1 MLIMEKFLSL
11 IFVISL
17 LKWHGFG
24 LCPISNSNMWCGIA
38 KFDCVEIFL
47 SSGLT
52 SDNARSLTSLVLRW
66 VNKVLTNSK
75 SPFVPRSPPL
85 QFLGRI
91 SLQLYLLHDPV
102 LKVAKRH
109 FHFRQVN
116 SRRVHWAFHNLPIHQ
131 HPLVIILITL
141 KMLIILII
149 SPIDNIYDIDDIPY
163 W

>member
-1 MLIMEKFLSL
+1 MLTMEKFLSKPPPSFNL
-11 IFVISL
+11 DICHIPALMEWFWPL
-17 LKWHGFG
+17 DFR
-24 LCPISNSNMWCGIA
+24 
-38 KFDCVEIFL
+38 FDCVEIFL

-109 FHFRQVN
+109 FHLPQVN
-116 SRRVHWAFHNLPIHQ
+116 SGRVHWTFLNLPIYQ

-149 SPIDNIYDIDDIPY
+149 SPIDNIDDIDNIPY

>member
-1 MLIMEKFLSL
+1 MLIMEKFQSKTPPSFNLD
-11 IFVISL
+11 IFHIPAL
-17 LKWHGFG
+17 MAWFWPLDFR
-24 LCPISNSNMWCGIA
+24 
-38 KFDCVEIFL
+38 FDCVKIFL

-66 VNKVLTNSK
+66 VNYVLTNSK
-75 SPFVPRSPPL
+75 NPFVPRSTPM

-109 FHFRQVN
+109 FHLPQVN
-116 SRRVHWAFHNLPIHQ
+116 SGRVHWAFHNLPIYQ
-131 HPLVIILITL
+131 HPLLIILITL

-149 SPIDNIYDIDDIPY
+149 SPIDNIDDIDNIPY